1 MRHADDD
8 KPSIFIALGCG
19 LASLVV
25 IASAVV
31 ILMPNFIHAFNLA
44 HSLPVIMHGDKG
56 VEGGWSDRITSAA
69 GEALDYDESTLYVDV
84 KDPGVPRRFSVAAD
98 LSLPQITTNQSASYL
113 YMGLDTYPQRGEAEN
128 GLPYLQLGIVRSGRL
143 AFRPALFHTI
153 QKRRA
158 PVDYHQGSTVL
169 TPGFHRFGV
178 AVSDGS
184 IVMSVDGE
192 PILREAESDVFTT
205 RDQLYVQIV
214 SAVSRVSDTA
224 AGDVRNIKETTS
236 QNIAAQPYLARC
248 IYVDRGVA
256 WYPSGESFHASGQF
270 VPNSPSM
277 WRAKG
282 YDGCN
287 FGH

>member
-19 LASLVV
+19 LAGLVV
-25 IASAVV
+25 IALAVV
-31 ILMPNFIHAFNLA
+31 AFMPNFIHAFNA
-44 HSLPVIMHGDKG
+44 PHSQLLIAHGDKS
-56 VEGGWSDRITSAA
+56 VEGGWSDRTVSAA
-69 GEALDYDESTLYVDV
+69 GEALDYGESTLYVDV
-84 KDPGVPRRFSVAAD
+84 KDPGVPRRFSVTAD
-98 LSLPQITTNQSASYL
+98 LSLPLITTNQSASYL
-113 YMGLDTYPQRGEAEN
+113 YMGLDVYPQRYETES
-128 GLPYLQLGIVRSGRL
+128 GLPYLQVGIVRSGRL

-153 QKRRA
+153 QKRRT
-158 PVDYHQGSTVL
+158 PVDYHQNSTAL

-192 PILREAESDVFTT
+192 PILREAESDAFAK

-214 SAVSRVSDTA
+214 SAVSRVSDSA
-224 AGDVRNIKETTS
+224 AGDARDIKETTGHDMP
-236 QNIAAQPYLARC
+236 AQAYLARC

-256 WYPSGESFHASGQF
+256 WYPNGESFHASGQF
-270 VPNSPSM
+270 APNGPSM
-277 WRAKG
+277 WRSKG